1 MTASHHEVKKFS
13 KLLAESL
20 HSSSKPALLLGGGA
34 AGLPA
39 DQLDFLSSLNIP
51 ICVTWSAASLAGRI
65 SNYVGVV
72 GQFGRPVANRAF
84 QESDFALV
92 LGSRL
97 PTTVTGQNRQ
107 LLQNK
112 IFQVDLDSSELEFS
126 LSRLG
131 AIVLESPVS
140 RFIAGLSAILG
151 NQAKVR
157 PNSALAWL
165 GGLRREFE
173 MERVNLT
180 LNPLSRVTDGS
191 EYFISHR
198 AVAGLLANAHRSDY
212 LVVDGGGTA
221 LYSGFQAAPLEK
233 FAGVVSLNAIS
244 SMGTAPG
251 QMVGVLNATRSGR
264 VVGIIGDGS
273 YAMALNALPRIAG
286 DPRAVLIVI
295 SNKGYLAIRHTQER
309 FLGSRFTGSWYS
321 GPDELPSIRAT
332 SRALGMHYV
341 PYRGIGTLVDYLVP
355 ASQSGPDAATVIE
368 VQSDPEQPA
377 FWSVSTETTE
387 NGRPFARPLSTMIHL
402 GGRND

>member
-1 MTASHHEVKKFS
+1 M
-13 KLLAESL
+13 

-39 DQLDFLSSLNIP
+39 EQLDFLSSLDIP
-51 ICVTWSAASLAGRI
+51 ICVTWSAASLASRI
-65 SNYVGVV
+65 SNYVGVI

-107 LLQNK
+107 LLQNR
-112 IFQVDLDSSELEFS
+112 IFQVDLDPSELEIS
-126 LSRLG
+126 VSRLG
-131 AIVLESPVS
+131 STVVESPVS
-140 RFIAGLSAILG
+140 PVIAGLSAILSD
-151 NQAKVR
+151 QANAR
-157 PNSALAWL
+157 PNPALAWL
-165 GGLRREFE
+165 GGLRNEFE
-173 MERVNLT
+173 LERLT
-180 LNPLSRVTDGS
+180 LTHNPVSRVIDGS

-198 AVAGLLANAHRSDY
+198 AIAGLLEDARSTDY
-212 LVVDGGGTA
+212 LVIDGGGTA

-251 QMVGVLNATRSGR
+251 QMGGVLNATRSGR

-273 YAMALNALPRIAG
+273 YAMALNALARIAG

-309 FLGSRFTGSWYS
+309 FLGSRFTGTWYS
-321 GPDELPSIRAT
+321 GPDELPSISAT
-332 SRALGMHYV
+332 ARALGMNYV
-341 PYRGIGTLVDYLVP
+341 SYRGTGVVSDYLIP
-355 ASQSGPDAATVIE
+355 GSLSGSDSATVIE
-368 VQSDPEQPA
+368 VQADPDQPP
-377 FWSVSTETTE
+377 FWSVSTETAE
-387 NGRPFARPLSTMIHL
+387 NGRPVARPLSTMNLL
-402 GGRND
+402 GARND